1 MASRLEIQEVL
12 DDGDDGS
19 ASWCGLSDRHA
30 ALIRDKSLSFLSL
43 GPQDQMLCGTAG
55 GRAPGWMG
63 PAAQWGRVYRLRD
76 RGFDVRQVQ
85 FGGAAGDEYIV
96 RFS

>member
-12 DDGDDGS
+12 DDGDYGS

-43 GPQDQMLCGTAG
+43 GPQDQM
-55 GRAPGWMG
+55 
-63 PAAQWGRVYRLRD
+63 
-76 RGFDVRQVQ
+76 FVRSS
-85 FGGAAGDEYIV
+85 GGACAWVDGPSGAVGEGV
-96 RFS
+96 QAEGQGL